1 MNQILKKQE
10 KFSPFSACAV
20 LLVYTQWV
28 WHIQG
33 MLDLLNLYRLLASAA
48 DMIYTQHIRYIL
60 CIFCQWSVYY
70 NMFDISGCPVAVSKL
85 QILNSMSEVLKLH
98 LNKIYL

>member
-1 MNQILKKQE
+1 
-10 KFSPFSACAV
+10 
-20 LLVYTQWV
+20 
-28 WHIQG
+28 